1 MRLGFITCF
10 VLLSGHYVDE
20 RILYGQSQPK
30 TSRPAVPAKK
40 TKEIRALFKQ
50 YCAKCHGTNGRGQTA
65 EGEIAGAQDFTDPD
79 WQNRVEEKRMV
90 NSITHGRGQMPA
102 FGKKLTEEQ
111 IKSLAAF
118 VLTFKH

>member
-1 MRLGFITCF
+1 
-10 VLLSGHYVDE
+10 LSGYYLDE
-20 RILYGQSQPK
+20 IILNGQSLPK
-30 TSRPAVPAKK
+30 TNRPAVPAKK

-79 WQNRVEEKRMV
+79 WQIRVEKQRMI